1 MASVRLASTDPDL
14 IDYEWPLCAYDAR
27 NMTNELP
34 PSWEK
39 LKAIGN
45 IVATLGIPI
54 LLAIVANSF
63 SQRQKEMEIGIRYV
77 ELATQILRA
86 DPSPDTQALRT
97 WAVSIIENY
106 SPVPLSEAAS
116 KNLEFERLK
125 TEMQNYSTRLQ
136 STSNSTAAVHGAIM
150 DIIKNAGLQ
159 Q

>member
-1 MASVRLASTDPDL
+1 MR
-14 IDYEWPLCAYDAR
+14 AYDTR
-27 NMTNELP
+27 KMSNELP

-39 LKAIGN
+39 LKAIGS
-45 IVATLGIPI
+45 IIATLGIPI

-86 DPSPDTQALRT
+86 DPSPDTKGLRN
-97 WAVSIIENY
+97 WAISIIENY
-106 SPVPLSEAAS
+106 SPVPLSPEAS

-136 STSNSTAAVHGAIM
+136 SDSNVLDDAHRAIM
-150 DIIKNAGLQ
+150 GIIENAGIQ
-159 Q
+159 R

>member
-1 MASVRLASTDPDL
+1 MS
-14 IDYEWPLCAYDAR
+14 
-27 NMTNELP
+27 NELP

-86 DPSPDTQALRT
+86 DPSPDTKALRT

-106 SPVPLSEAAS
+106 SPVPLSTEAS

-125 TEMQNYSTRLQ
+125 TEMQNYSLRAQ
-136 STSNSTAAVHGAIM
+136 AASNVLDAVHRATMG
-150 DIIKNAGLQ
+150 IIENAGIQ
-159 Q
+159 R